1 MVIYTST
8 NITLSHSAVYHSH
21 GGPKYTNFTDNSTVD
36 FSVIGF
42 LKTTVYCLKIAKI
55 VKNRKHFFG
64 VKIQN
69 RLVIFN

>member
-42 LKTTVYCLKIAKI
+42 LEQLFTVWKSPK
-55 VKNRKHFFG
+55 
-64 VKIQN
+64 
-69 RLVIFN
+69 